1 MGDFIVYFG
10 IALVYAVLIFIFDT
24 RLIFHTNG
32 GFGAF
37 VFVLLMLGVVGLPW
51 AYIMSFPFKSAPSAY
66 AIQIISAIVLGICGT
81 LAVVFLKMFYDPEC
95 TDCADLGM
103 ISDIIRYII
112 SWLGPFFA
120 FAQSVFV
127 IVDVQEQNSVCANAL
142 PKNQL
147 NQACQLISQL
157 INMDTFD
164 NSSIFTLSSI
174 IACCD
179 TRWEVPE
186 DYQLCGQE
194 LNTEGTLIPCRETL
208 SFWTWD
214 SQTGINI
221 NIVIL
226 AVNVLI
232 FWAVLIF
239 TELNITKLLWIKMK
253 EMVYGSKVAMP
264 TNIDSD
270 VKQEKD
276 TVFQTVNAMTVCN
289 LSKKFGSFD
298 AVRGLTF
305 GVRDKECFGLLGVN
319 GAGKTTTF
327 RMLTGDEIMSSGE
340 AFIGN
345 ESLSGNRASYLQSIG
360 YCPQF
365 DSIIEVLTGREML
378 SLFARIR
385 GLRSSENRINTEL
398 EKLASFVD
406 LTQYLDRP
414 CGQYSGGNKRKLNVA
429 LALIGRPK
437 VMLLDEPTTGV
448 DPAARRKMWE
458 TINAIRRS
466 GTSII
471 LTSHSMEECEALCDR
486 LAIMVRGSFQ
496 CLGGPQHIKSK
507 FGKGFQIIIKLE
519 PMSEAVNGI
528 GNINQ
533 KQATKSALELLNS
546 SVVKAFD
553 SCSVTDEHMD
563 YVHFHVANPQTS
575 WSHLFGTM
583 ELIKKEHTIVQDYSV
598 SETTLEQI
606 FLGFAR
612 SEETTE
618 I

>member
-1 MGDFIVYFG
+1 
-10 IALVYAVLIFIFDT
+10 
-24 RLIFHTNG
+24 
-32 GFGAF
+32 
-37 VFVLLMLGVVGLPW
+37 
-51 AYIMSFPFKSAPSAY
+51 
-66 AIQIISAIVLGICGT
+66 
-81 LAVVFLKMFYDPEC
+81 
-95 TDCADLGM
+95 M
-103 ISDIIRYII
+103 ISDVIRYII

-127 IVDVQEQNSVCANAL
+127 IVDVQEKNAICANAL
-142 PKNQL
+142 PSNQL
-147 NQACQLISQL
+147 NQACQLISQM
-157 INMDTFD
+157 IGDID
-164 NSSIFTLSSI
+164 NSSIYQLSSI
-174 IACCD
+174 ISCCD

-186 DYQLCGQE
+186 DNQLCGQE
-194 LNTEGTLIPCRETL
+194 LNEEGTLIPCRETL

-253 EMVYGSKVAMP
+253 EVVYGSKVAMP
-264 TNIDSD
+264 SNIDSD

-276 TVFQTVNAMTVCN
+276 TVFQTRNAMTVCN
-289 LSKKFGSFD
+289 LSKKFGNFD

-345 ESLSGNRASYLQSIG
+345 ESLSRDRASYLQSIG

-378 SLFARIR
+378 TLFARIR
-385 GLRSSENRINTEL
+385 GLRSSENRITTEL

-406 LTQYLDRP
+406 LT
-414 CGQYSGGNKRKLNVA
+414 QYSGGNKRKLNVA
-429 LALIGRPK
+429 LALIGRQK

-448 DPAARRKMWE
+448 DPAARRKIWE
-458 TINAIRRS
+458 TINNIRKS

-486 LAIMVRGSFQ
+486 LAIIVRGSFQ

-507 FGKGFQIIIKLE
+507 FGQGFQIIIKLE
-519 PMSEAVNGI
+519 
-528 GNINQ
+528 
-533 KQATKSALELLNS
+533 
-546 SVVKAFD
+546 
-553 SCSVTDEHMD
+553 
-563 YVHFHVANPQTS
+563 
-575 WSHLFGTM
+575 
-583 ELIKKEHTIVQDYSV
+583 
-598 SETTLEQI
+598 
-606 FLGFAR
+606 
-612 SEETTE
+612 TTE
-618 I
+618 TVKEE

>member
-1 MGDFIVYFG
+1 
-10 IALVYAVLIFIFDT
+10 
-24 RLIFHTNG
+24 
-32 GFGAF
+32 
-37 VFVLLMLGVVGLPW
+37 
-51 AYIMSFPFKSAPSAY
+51 
-66 AIQIISAIVLGICGT
+66 
-81 LAVVFLKMFYDPEC
+81 
-95 TDCADLGM
+95 M
-103 ISDIIRYII
+103 I
-112 SWLGPFFA
+112 G
-120 FAQSVFV
+120 
-127 IVDVQEQNSVCANAL
+127 N
-142 PKNQL
+142 
-147 NQACQLISQL
+147 
-157 INMDTFD
+157 FD
-164 NSSIFTLSSI
+164 NSSIYQLSSI
-174 IACCD
+174 ISCCD

-186 DYQLCGQE
+186 DSQLCGQE
-194 LNTEGTLIPCRETL
+194 LIEGTLIPCRETL

-232 FWAVLIF
+232 FWTVLIF

-253 EMVYGSKVAMP
+253 EVVYGSKVAMP
-264 TNIDSD
+264 SNIDSD

-276 TVFQTVNAMTVCN
+276 TVFQTRNAMTVCN
-289 LSKKFGSFD
+289 LSKKFGNFD

-345 ESLSGNRASYLQSIG
+345 ESLSRDRASYLQSIG

-378 SLFARIR
+378 TLFARIR
-385 GLRSSENRINTEL
+385 GLRSSENRITTEL

-486 LAIMVRGSFQ
+486 LAIMVQGSFQ

-528 GNINQ
+528 GNEHQN
-533 KQATKSALELLNS
+533 QATKSVQNKGDALKLLRD

-563 YVHFHVANPQTS
+563 YVHFHVANPETS

-583 ELIKKEHTIVQDYSV
+583 ELIKKENNIVQDYSV